1 MTEENTLNR
10 NGDSLIIYHKM
21 PTDNDDYFFK
31 VFHSTEARKFYKKLK
46 NSLETNYEK
55 VDLKY
60 HERIKHIESCFKSL
74 QHFLYIAFQLS
85 SLINKTN
92 DFDEYTFGNQRPYNH
107 TKNESSGEESY
118 RFADPEIYFGFQTLI
133 LEASALLDKLSVNIS
148 ELDSKYVL
156 VKEFSSERKKVKNT
170 CADVSKS
177 FNLTTHEVDE
187 FINGINNNLFSSR
200 TEKAYYNNLS
210 NRLKNVDD
218 IESKSLLEVYN
229 TCLPILDGI
238 LINWKKSTNTI
249 RNILAHNK
257 SISDLGNEQFCVY
270 KWGNEKLYIDYNI
283 NDILMI
289 GTTKKVIETV
299 TYCITMMLSVLV
311 NNSYSIEKERNF
323 NYIDYK
329 RYSLGDLEVFWNNN
343 YVNYLDYIYCEEVDD
358 IEDARGFNLVI
369 TTDTH
374 HIIEERILRKSIR
387 EKIVS

>member
-10 NGDSLIIYHKM
+10 NGDSMVNYSKIS
-21 PTDNDDYFFK
+21 TDNDDYFFK
-31 VFHSTEARKFYKKLK
+31 IFHSREARKFYKKLK

-85 SLINKTN
+85 TLIDKTN
-92 DFDEYTFGNQRPYNH
+92 DFEKYSFGNQRPFNH
-107 TKNESSGEESY
+107 TINESTKEESY
-118 RFADPEIYFGFQTLI
+118 RFTDPEIYFGFQTLI

-170 CADVSKS
+170 CVKVNKK
-177 FNLTTHEVDE
+177 FNLRTDEVDE
-187 FINGINNNLFSSR
+187 FINDINNNLFSSR

-210 NRLKNVDD
+210 NRLQNVDD
-218 IESKSLLEVYN
+218 IESKSLLEIYN
-229 TCLPILDGI
+229 TCLPLLDGI
-238 LINWKKSTNTI
+238 LINWKKSTNTM

-257 SISDLGNEQFCVY
+257 SISDLGNDQFCVY
-270 KWGNEKLYIDYNI
+270 KWGNKKLYIDYNI
-283 NDILMI
+283 NDIPMI
-289 GTTKKVIETV
+289 GTTKRVIETV

-311 NNSYSIEKERNF
+311 NNSYSLEKKRNF

-329 RYSLGDLEVFWNNN
+329 SYSIGDLEVFWDNN
-343 YVNYLDYIYCEEVDD
+343 YVNYFDYIPSEEDD
-358 IEDARGFNLVI
+358 IKDTRGFNLVI

-374 HIIEERILRKSIR
+374 HIIEERRLKKSIKER
-387 EKIVS
+387 IVT